1 MEMGIRFHEIVER
14 TQGHGQWLSKRM
26 RRRLIA
32 NRRDFLTLY
41 AIFSHQTGM
50 SIVVGWIPVL
60 CGQGLFWCSTRLYTI
75 QVFIGSRQYPVPSI
89 VGFKWNTGSGG
100 LGSFLL
106 RGGGGLLSTVD
117 ELDQCSRRLTVF
129 TNMGNLNDTGIQS
142 QWPGD
147 SVSAWWNVIIN
158 CFNEWK
164 LE

>member
-1 MEMGIRFHEIVER
+1 MVSGCPRGWGGGLLQTAETSSHSM
-14 TQGHGQWLSKRM
+14 LSSVIK
-26 RRRLIA
+26 LGCP
-32 NRRDFLTLY
+32 LLL
-41 AIFSHQTGM
+41 GGP
-50 SIVVGWIPVL
+50 GWMPVL

-117 ELDQCSRRLTVF
+117 ELDQCSRRLTLF

-147 SVSAWWNVIIN
+147 SVSAWWRVIIN
-158 CFNEWK
+158 WFNNLKWE
-164 LE
+164 